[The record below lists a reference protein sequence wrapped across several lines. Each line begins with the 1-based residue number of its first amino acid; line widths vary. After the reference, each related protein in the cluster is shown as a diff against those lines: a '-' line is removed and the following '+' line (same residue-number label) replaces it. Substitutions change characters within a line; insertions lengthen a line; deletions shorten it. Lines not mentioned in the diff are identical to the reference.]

1 MLRVSKLTDYAT
13 VVLAEMARRPAAM
26 HTAAGLA
33 EQTQLA
39 RPTVSKLL
47 KQFAREGLLTSY
59 RGAHGGY
66 TLARPPAEITAAQ
79 IIDTV
84 EGPMA
89 VTECSLGDSQ
99 CEIEA
104 VCNIG
109 HHWRRIN
116 GAIRAALDQVTL
128 ADLASPAAVPLPLL
142 DLRRL
147 LSRGAEKPSGRV
159 PGHHEQGSGR
169 DH

>member
-13 VVLAEMARRPAAM
+13 VVLAEMARDADGV

-33 EQTQLA
+33 ERTHLA

-47 KQFAREGLLTSY
+47 KQFAREGVLRSY

-66 TLARPPAEITAAQ
+66 VLAVAPEEITATR

-89 VTECSLGDSQ
+89 VTECSHEDGQ
-99 CEIEA
+99 CELEG
-104 VCNIG
+104 VCKVG
-109 HHWRRIN
+109 HHWQRIN
-116 GAIRAALDQVTL
+116 RAIRDALDEITL
-128 ADLASPAAVPLPLL
+128 ADLASPTPVPLPRM
-142 DLRRL
+142 DLQAL
-147 LSRGAEKPSGRV
+147 VGGRAKSD
-159 PGHHEQGSGR
+159 GYS
-169 DH
+169 

>member
-13 VVLAEMARRPAAM
+13 VVLTEMARDPDSV

-33 EQTQLA
+33 ERTQLA

-47 KQFAREGLLTSY
+47 KQFAREGMLRSF

-66 TLARPPAEITAAQ
+66 VLAEAPEEITATR

-89 VTECSLGDSQ
+89 MTECSLGDSQ

-116 GAIRAALDQVTL
+116 QAIRDALDEVTL
-128 ADLASPAAVPLPLL
+128 ADLAAPAAVPLPRM
-142 DLRRL
+142 DLRRMVAGPVKAD
-147 LSRGAEKPSGRV
+147 RTN
-159 PGHHEQGSGR
+159 
-169 DH
+169 

>member
-13 VVLAEMARRPAAM
+13 VVLAEMARSPDSV

-33 EQTQLA
+33 ERTRLA

-47 KQFAREGLLTSY
+47 KQFAREGMLRSY

-66 TLARPPAEITAAQ
+66 VLAQAPEDITATR

-89 VTECSLGDSQ
+89 VTECGLGDSQ

-104 VCNIG
+104 VCSIG

-116 GAIRAALDQVTL
+116 RAIRDALDEVTL
-128 ADLASPAAVPLPLL
+128 ADLAAPAAVPLPRI

-147 LSRGAEKPSGRV
+147 VGGTAEPHGYS
-159 PGHHEQGSGR
+159 
-169 DH
+169 

>member
-13 VVLAEMARRPAAM
+13 VVLAEMARDADSV
-26 HTAAGLA
+26 HTAADLA
-33 EQTQLA
+33 EKTRLA

-47 KQFAREGLLTSY
+47 KQFARAGMLRSY

-66 TLARPPAEITAAQ
+66 ILAQAPEAISATR

-89 VTECSLGDSQ
+89 MTECSLADGH
-99 CEIEA
+99 CEIES

-109 HHWRRIN
+109 HHWRHIN
-116 GAIRAALDQVTL
+116 RAIRDALDQVTL
-128 ADLASPAAVPLPLL
+128 ADLAEPAAVPLPRM
-142 DLRRL
+142 DLR
-147 LSRGAEKPSGRV
+147 GRV
-159 PGHHEQGSGR
+159 TGQRPTESQY
-169 DH
+169 

>member
-13 VVLAEMARRPAAM
+13 VVLAEMARDPDAV

-33 EQTQLA
+33 ERTRLA

-47 KQFAREGLLTSY
+47 KQFAREGMLHSY

-66 TLARPPAEITAAQ
+66 VLAEAPEAISATR

-89 VTECSLGDSQ
+89 MTECSLGDSQ
-99 CEIEA
+99 CEIES
-104 VCNIG
+104 VCSIG
-109 HHWRRIN
+109 HHWQRIN
-116 GAIRAALDQVTL
+116 RAIRAALDEVTL
-128 ADLASPAAVPLPLL
+128 ADLAAPAAIPLPRM
-142 DLRRL
+142 DLQ
-147 LSRGAEKPSGRV
+147 AVVGRTS
-159 PGHHEQGSGR
+159 PQIGQS
-169 DH
+169 

>member
-13 VVLAEMARRPAAM
+13 VVLAEMARHPEHV

-33 EQTQLA
+33 EKTQLA

-47 KQFAREGLLTSY
+47 KQFARAGMLRSY

-66 TLARPPAEITAAQ
+66 LLAEAPDEITATR

-89 VTECSLGDSQ
+89 VTECGLGDSQ

-109 HHWRRIN
+109 HHWQRIN
-116 GAIRAALDQVTL
+116 LAIRNALEEVTL
-128 ADLASPAAVPLPLL
+128 ADLATPAAVPLLRM
-142 DLRRL
+142 DLQQVV
-147 LSRGAEKPSGRV
+147 SGQAKSN
-159 PGHHEQGSGR
+159 GNS
-169 DH
+169 

>member
-13 VVLAEMARRPAAM
+13 VVLAQMAREPGSV

-33 EQTQLA
+33 ESTHLA

-47 KQFAREGLLTSY
+47 KQFARVGLLESY

-66 TLARPPAEITAAQ
+66 LLAVAPEQISATQ

-89 VTECSLGDSQ
+89 VTECSLGSDM
-99 CEIEA
+99 CEIQD

-109 HHWRRIN
+109 HHWQRIN
-116 GAIRAALDQVTL
+116 RAIRAALDEITL
-128 ADLASPAAVPLPLL
+128 ADLATPAAVPMPRMN
-142 DLRRL
+142 LREL
-147 LSRGAEKPSGRV
+147 VTGEVAPNSRN
-159 PGHHEQGSGR
+159 
-169 DH
+169 